1 MTMLWPFNRDNQATA
16 SPARPAVCAA
26 LDLGSSKIVC
36 FISKTEETATGPRPR
51 VVGVGHMPARGMRG
65 GTIIDLDAARDTI
78 RSAVERAEKMAGL
91 AVSMATVTLTAGHI
105 RSARIRAEVTL
116 SSREVSDRDLKRLL
130 DAAIAE
136 ADAPD
141 RVILHAFPVGWAVD
155 DSRGVRDPRG
165 MFGHRLGV
173 TVHVITA
180 AAAPLRNLL
189 NCIQSCHLDLKS
201 VVVTPY
207 ASGLAAL
214 TDDEIELGATLI
226 DMGAGTTSAAVFDHG
241 ALMHV
246 DTVPIGGSHVTSDV
260 ARGLSTP
267 RVSAERI
274 KILYGSALDSPNDDR
289 EMIEVPPLEGTSDRM
304 GSAPRSLLNAII
316 RPRLDETFEM
326 IRDRLK
332 AAGAFGTSDH
342 QLILTGGAAQLP
354 GAEEV
359 ATRVFGRRARMSR
372 PHGVAGLGDAVSGPA
387 FAAASGII
395 LRDSRGAAEAIA
407 GPPRVSGSIRIT
419 RAAPVESGPRAILRW
434 FAESF

>member
-1 MTMLWPFNRDNQATA
+1 MIAVWPFARDDKPTAT
-16 SPARPAVCAA
+16 PQRPGICAA
-26 LDLGSSKIVC
+26 LDLGSSKIAC

-51 VVGVGHMPARGMRG
+51 VIGVGHLPARGMRG
-65 GTIIDLDAARDTI
+65 GAIVDLDTARDTI
-78 RSAVERAEKMAGL
+78 REAVQRAEKMAGH
-91 AVSMATVTLTAGHI
+91 AVSMATVTLTAGQI
-105 RSARIRAEVTL
+105 RSARIRAEASL
-116 SSREVSDRDLKRLL
+116 SGREVSDRDLKRLL
-130 DAAIAE
+130 DAAIGE

-141 RVILHAFPVGWAVD
+141 RVILHAFPINWSVD

-165 MFGHRLGV
+165 MYGRKLGV

-180 AAAPLRNLL
+180 AAGPLRNLL
-189 NCIQSCHLDLKS
+189 HCVQACHLDLKG

-241 ALMHV
+241 ALIHV
-246 DTVPIGGSHVTSDV
+246 DTVPIGGSHVTNDV

-267 RVSAERI
+267 LVAAERI

-289 EMIEVPPLEGTSDRM
+289 EMIEVPPLEGASDRM

-332 AAGAFGTSDH
+332 EAGAAGAKDH

-359 ATRVFGRRARMSR
+359 ASRVFGRNARMSR

-395 LRDSRGAAEAIA
+395 LRETRGAAEAIA
-407 GPPRVSGSIRIT
+407 GPPRVSGSVRVT
-419 RAAPVESGPRAILRW
+419 RPAPAERGPRAVLRW

>member
-1 MTMLWPFNRDNQATA
+1 MSVLWPFGSDRKTA
-16 SPARPAVCAA
+16 QSPQRPAICAA
-26 LDLGSSKIVC
+26 LDLGSSKIAC

-51 VVGVGHMPARGMRG
+51 VIGVGHLPARGMRG
-65 GTIIDLDAARDTI
+65 GAIVDLDIARDTI
-78 RSAVERAEKMAGL
+78 REAVQRAEKMAGH
-91 AVSMATVTLTAGHI
+91 AVSMATVTLTAGQI
-105 RSARIRAEVTL
+105 RSARIRAEASL
-116 SSREVSDRDLKRLL
+116 SGREVGDRDLKRLL

-141 RVILHAFPVGWAVD
+141 RVILHAFPIGWTVD
-155 DSRGVRDPRG
+155 ESRGVRDPRG
-165 MFGHRLGV
+165 MYGRKLGV

-180 AAAPLRNLL
+180 AAGPLRNLL
-189 NCIQSCHLDLKS
+189 HCIQACHLDLKS

-226 DMGAGTTSAAVFDHG
+226 DMGAGTTSAAVFDNG
-241 ALMHV
+241 ALIHV
-246 DTVPIGGSHVTSDV
+246 DTVPIGGAHVTNDV

-267 RVSAERI
+267 LVAAERI
-274 KILYGSALDSPNDDR
+274 KILYGSALDSPDDDR
-289 EMIEVPPLEGTSDRM
+289 EMIEVPPLEGASDRM

-332 AAGAFGTSDH
+332 EAGAHGPRDH

-359 ATRVFGRRARMSR
+359 ASRVFGRRARLSR

-395 LRDSRGAAEAIA
+395 LRETRGAAEAIA
-407 GPPRVSGSIRIT
+407 GPPRVAGSVRVT
-419 RAAPVESGPRAILRW
+419 RPAPAETGPRAILRW